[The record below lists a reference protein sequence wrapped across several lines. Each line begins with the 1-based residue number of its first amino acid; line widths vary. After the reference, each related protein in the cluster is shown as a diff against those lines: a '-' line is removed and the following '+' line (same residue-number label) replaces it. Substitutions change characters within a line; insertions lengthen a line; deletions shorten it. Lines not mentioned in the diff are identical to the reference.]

1 MLRQLLRTRVQ
12 ALLPPQAS
20 SFAVR
25 PVSCFDLPPVTS
37 SLFER
42 PLFDVP
48 LLPSCVQK
56 AIFTTPELINGQSP
70 AASFN
75 FDFQVPVLPEFDLA
89 EPVRTPLR
97 CGTLKPIRKPSQR
110 RGQSHFCSADCAKLG
125 QSPTVFG

>member
-1 MLRQLLRTRVQ
+1 MLAQTS
-12 ALLPPQAS
+12 AAPKAPCLPPQAS

-25 PVSCFDLPPVTS
+25 PVSCFDLPSVTS

-70 AASFN
+70 ASFN

-97 CGTLKPIRKPSQR
+97 
-110 RGQSHFCSADCAKLG
+110 
-125 QSPTVFG
+125 